1 MRLSSIESKRL
12 PFSQLL
18 RFFDVFPVIKS
29 QNFNRGFLEVIIRDQ
44 CRQEVHN
51 AFYAFGSLTKLNQ

>member
-1 MRLSSIESKRL
+1 MQLSSVESNRGYRF
-12 PFSQLL
+12 PVIA
-18 RFFDVFPVIKS
+18 FFDVFPVIKS